1 MPTLQQPQGEAQG
14 FTGKGKGRAKDNDEV
29 SLHYSGDEMEEY
41 LNDEE
46 MEEVD
51 PLIDN
56 GDNDL
61 GTMEFDVDNEVANAA
76 GLTFLRLVL
85 SWTEPSLITAQ

>member
-1 MPTLQQPQGEAQG
+1 
-14 FTGKGKGRAKDNDEV
+14 
-29 SLHYSGDEMEEY
+29 MEGY
-41 LNDEE
+41 FNDEE

-61 GTMEFDVDNEVANAA
+61 GTMEFDVDNEVADVA
-76 GLTFLRLVL
+76 GLTFLRQVQ
-85 SWTEPSLITAQ
+85 TTHE